1 MLLTTFMKKKLTY
14 VFFVVITLSC
24 VYFYASSI
32 YESNSLLGTSSE
44 LGSVVD
50 DVDTYNVGVS
60 GQSIVPIPEKAD
72 SLAEKIAPSSPEIK
86 TLAGTPSEAEVVR
99 KWEESRGRFD
109 EESLKDYAG
118 YDLDTLRSL
127 VANGDVKAMIA
138 LARLYISEQYAGEYG
153 VKYSMPLLKVAAIHG
168 SSYAMELYAIQYEA
182 EHFVNGTSDRNV
194 LLETLSWNNA
204 AALRGDVYPNNSAT
218 LDLRRKNIQLSAN
231 EIQSIR
237 NRSEE
242 IYQQLLSERKNM
254 GLGDFDNS
262 VPVEVQKYFAY
273 LETYIGTKK

>member
-1 MLLTTFMKKKLTY
+1 MKTKYFYIFFLLVAFG
-14 VFFVVITLSC
+14 S
-24 VYFYASSI
+24 VYFYVYANNENSI
-32 YESNSLLGTSSE
+32 AFIVDNKQFNDNKLHDEPVREARLLYRE
-44 LGSVVD
+44 VA
-50 DVDTYNVGVS
+50 
-60 GQSIVPIPEKAD
+60 IPV
-72 SLAEKIAPSSPEIK
+72 AEKIAQSAPEVR

-118 YDLDTLRSL
+118 YGLDTLKSL
-127 VANGDVKAMIA
+127 VENGDVKAMIA
-138 LARLYISEQYAGEYG
+138 LARLYVSEQYAGEYG

-194 LLETLSWNNA
+194 LLEVLSWNNA

-218 LDLRRKNIQLSAN
+218 LDLRRKNIQLNAE
-231 EIQSIR
+231 EIQAIR
-237 NRSEE
+237 NRSAE
-242 IYQQLLSERKNM
+242 IYQQLLSERRNM
-254 GLGDFDNS
+254 GLGDFDDS

-273 LETYIGTKK
+273 LETYIGSKK

>member
-1 MLLTTFMKKKLTY
+1 MNKN
-14 VFFVVITLSC
+14 
-24 VYFYASSI
+24 YFYIFSLVVVLALGGI
-32 YESNSLLGTSSE
+32 YGFISHDNSLGLTRAEQSSPLKGYE
-44 LGSVVD
+44 YERDAGEIKKSPAPFQKTIDL
-50 DVDTYNVGVS
+50 
-60 GQSIVPIPEKAD
+60 P
-72 SLAEKIAPSSPEIK
+72 AEKIAPFSPEIK

-138 LARLYISEQYAGEYG
+138 LARLYVSEQYAGEYG

-273 LETYIGTKK
+273 LETYIVTKK